1 MSEYPGKR
9 VTFDS
14 SDRGKNVMQKE
25 NDTRTMPGTNSFT
38 DLFTRI
44 TMLTMLTML
53 LSDCCKEKG
62 KDYSAL
68 SAYAGLSKNN
78 LYTESI
84 IDKKAKLAIACTLPN
99 SVFFIQYFSI
109 FQQEEIKR
117 K

>member
-1 MSEYPGKR
+1 MIQ
-9 VTFDS
+9 VTQS
-14 SDRGKNVMQKE
+14 VMQNVMQKE
-25 NDTRTMPGTNSFT
+25 NDTRTMPGRNSLT

-44 TMLTMLTML
+44 TML

-68 SAYAGLSKNN
+68 SAYAGWYKNN

-84 IDKKAKLAIACTLPN
+84 IDKKAKLTIACNLPN